1 MPRHGKVSDMDRMW
15 CGDEGKGIFFLV
27 CIKYGIED
35 TQKEHKGQRK
45 REKKKR
51 LRDFWREKE
60 RKNSEKSFKPIDIQG
75 KCYLPIDYET
85 LRHISE
91 KAVKKTT

>member
-1 MPRHGKVSDMDRMW
+1 MDRMW

-45 REKKKR
+45 REKKK
-51 LRDFWREKE
+51 DYEIFGE
-60 RKNSEKSFKPIDIQG
+60 RKKG
-75 KCYLPIDYET
+75 KIAKNHLNPLIY
-85 LRHISE
+85 
-91 KAVKKTT
+91 KANVIFQ

>member
-1 MPRHGKVSDMDRMW
+1 MDRMW

-45 REKKKR
+45 REKKKITR
-51 LRDFWREKE
+51 FLERE
-60 RKNSEKSFKPIDIQG
+60 RKEK
-75 KCYLPIDYET
+75 
-85 LRHISE
+85 
-91 KAVKKTT
+91 